1 MNKKTTTH
9 TTIDINFDKEH
20 IWHPYTSMTNPLP
33 CYPVKSAEGVYIEL
47 EDGTKL
53 IDGMSSWWS
62 VIHGYNNEHINEAIS
77 SQLKKMSHVMF
88 GGLTHEPAVNLAKHL
103 VELTPDGLNKVFL
116 ADSGSVSI
124 EVALKMAIQYQ
135 LGKGHIGRN
144 RFIALKHGYHGDT
157 FGAMAVCDPLNSMH
171 SLYSGMMPQNYFI
184 DSPTSKPTDSFQHN
198 ELAELADVLE
208 CRSDTVAALI
218 IEPIVQGAGGMRF
231 YHPDYLSGAKKL
243 CEKYGV
249 LLIADEIATGFGRT
263 GKMFACEHANIT
275 PDILCVGKAITG
287 GYMTLAAAICTDEVA
302 ITLSNSRAGVLM
314 HGPTFMGNPLACA
327 AANASMELLK
337 AGTWE
342 NQVKNIN
349 RILNQELNSANQL
362 ERVTEARVFGAIG
375 VIEMK
380 EAVDVASIQKQ
391 FVDKGIWVRP
401 FGKLIYVMPPYII
414 SEIELT
420 ELLQKMLLVV
430 KSL

>member
-9 TTIDINFDKEH
+9 TTIDIDFDKKH

-33 CYPVKSAEGVYIEL
+33 CYPVKSADGVYIEL
-47 EDGTKL
+47 EDGTRL

-62 VIHGYNNEHINEAIS
+62 VIHGYNNQHINEAIS
-77 SQLKKMSHVMF
+77 SQLNQMSHVMF

-135 LGKGHIGRN
+135 LGKGHNGRN

-184 DSPTSKPTDSFQHN
+184 DSPTSKPTDPFQHN

-218 IEPIVQGAGGMRF
+218 LEPIVQGAGGMRF

-337 AGTWE
+337 AGSWE

-349 RILNQELNSANQL
+349 RILNQELNSANKL
-362 ERVTEARVFGAIG
+362 ERVTEVRVFGAIG

-414 SEIELT
+414 SELELT
-420 ELLQKMLLVV
+420 ELLQKMLLIV